1 METKIYSADTD
12 TLFTRCAWTGGDTPP
27 ARHGDADYRAIRR
40 ALFRE
45 SVRDCGG
52 LGLWECAGTSALDR
66 ARIFWNRARLDSW
79 ATIRNR
85 GRELAEHIRTGDTFT
100 RYGMEFHR
108 DGQHGDAA
116 GAYAVAA
123 RHYADGGADRKAYRA
138 AAAAERS
145 RNRQAFYDRQYYA
158 TNYGPE

>member
-1 METKIYSADTD
+1 METNVYANG
-12 TLFTRCAWTGGDTPP
+12 TLYTRCAWTGGDTPP

-40 ALFRE
+40 EFFRE
-45 SVRDCGG
+45 AVRDCGG
-52 LGLWECAGTSALDR
+52 LDLWACAGTSALDR
-66 ARIFWNRARLDSW
+66 ARIFWKRARLDSW

-85 GRELAEHIRTGDTFT
+85 GRELANHIRTGDTFA
-100 RYGMEFHR
+100 RYGREFHR

-116 GAYAVAA
+116 DSYAVAA
-123 RHYADGGADRKAYRA
+123 RHYADGGDHRKAYRA

-145 RNRQAFYDRQYYA
+145 RNRQAFADRQFYA